1 MLKTN
6 PQFLYEE
13 LKNINLSQIPPGFK
27 NPNFRGDTDGGYLC
41 EIRIK
46 VNRTGRIRNQSQCFI
61 LPHFNFLFLHKLF
74 YTSTYTTTM

>member
-13 LKNINLSQIPPGFK
+13 LKNINLNQIPPGFK

-46 VNRTGRIRNQSQCFI
+46 VNRTGRIWNQSECFI
-61 LPHFNFLFLHKLF
+61 LHIYYNYAVLRMFCNAISHK
-74 YTSTYTTTM
+74 